1 MREDTYPPRWPHTEQ
16 LFRPKNPR
24 CSRSRHCRTAVP
36 FPGCPSIGSAGR
48 LPCQPRVCGAPPR
61 VSGVAVLSNVPPSGR
76 AAACWPVTCGGWLG
90 RPALRRGRSGC
101 RHCRA
106 QERARTEV
114 FGCRGNARER
124 DCWVAWSVFGPVG
137 DSHASSRAA
146 VPFASPPQLMPL
158 PVAPGAGAVGRAAAS
173 AVRWSLASL
182 RCPDLAPLTCL
193 FAVHAPS
200 AVTCLRSSLAHV

>member
-24 CSRSRHCRTAVP
+24 CSQSRHCRTAVP

-114 FGCRGNARER
+114 FGCRVNARER

-158 PVAPGAGAVGRAAAS
+158 PVAPGAGGVGRAAAS
-173 AVRWSLASL
+173 AVRRSLNL
-182 RCPDLAPLTCL
+182 RLSGALAWRCSRAYL
-193 FAVHAPS
+193 PS
-200 AVTCLRSSLAHV
+200 MRLLQ

>member
-76 AAACWPVTCGGWLG
+76 AAACWPVTCGGWTVGLPSLPRAGARADGGFRLSGERQGARLLG
-90 RPALRRGRSGC
+90 RVECVWSRGRQPRVLQGGRAVRVPPAADAPACGPRRWGRGSRRGFR
-101 RHCRA
+101 
-106 QERARTEV
+106 RARSLNLRLS
-114 FGCRGNARER
+114 GAL
-124 DCWVAWSVFGPVG
+124 AWRC
-137 DSHASSRAA
+137 SRAY
-146 VPFASPPQLMPL
+146 L
-158 PVAPGAGAVGRAAAS
+158 PSTR
-173 AVRWSLASL
+173 LL
-182 RCPDLAPLTCL
+182 Q
-193 FAVHAPS
+193 
-200 AVTCLRSSLAHV
+200 